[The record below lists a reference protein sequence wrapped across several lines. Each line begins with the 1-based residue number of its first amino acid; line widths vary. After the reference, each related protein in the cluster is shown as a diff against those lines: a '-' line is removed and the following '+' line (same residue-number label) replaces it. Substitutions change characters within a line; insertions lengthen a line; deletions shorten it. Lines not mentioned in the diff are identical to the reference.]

1 MLVSLL
7 SFGQD
12 RSVLNA
18 TPTIL
23 RTFAH
28 DPRAF
33 TQGLLFHNGLLYE
46 STGLYGQSS
55 LRSIDPANGTV
66 LKNVPVP
73 DVFAEGLALIDSTL
87 IQLTWK
93 EKAALKYSLSDFKMI
108 GSFSY
113 DGEGWGLTCD
123 GKNLIMSDGSDTLF
137 VRSKSFAL
145 LKKIPVT
152 LNGKPLKNLNE
163 LEYAQG
169 RVYANIWYNNSIVEI
184 MPLTGKVTKVIDCAV
199 IVQKAQTQSGEE
211 VLNGI
216 AYNPKTGTFYVT
228 GKNWQYMFEVRW

>member
-1 MLVSLL
+1 
-7 SFGQD
+7 
-12 RSVLNA
+12 
-18 TPTIL
+18 
-23 RTFAH
+23 
-28 DPRAF
+28 
-33 TQGLLFHNGLLYE
+33 
-46 STGLYGQSS
+46 
-55 LRSIDPANGTV
+55 
-66 LKNVPVP
+66 VP

-108 GSFSY
+108 GAFSY